1 MPRLIIKTIV
11 TIARV
16 FNSAYYL
23 FSKLQESLIRKSSWV
38 QELARYFKTSPE
50 AVISQYHQKRP
61 KAAQLWGKKK
71 RNTKAQIQSFYNE
84 TDYFIYRQKYFHRHQ
99 AYFDIALPL
108 LLKRKG
114 KFCEY
119 GSGIGP
125 VTHWLIRKF
134 PDWHYHL
141 TDLNCP
147 VFKFAQWRFKS
158 YPNVSFRAVTL
169 KKLPLKD
176 NFDVIVCQQVLE
188 HVSNPLAVVKH
199 QIAHLKSGGW
209 LYLDFIYGPGEENL
223 EASARQR
230 RKVLSLLKTDLE
242 PLFAIDPDN
251 LSQGYGLY
259 RKPL

>member
-1 MPRLIIKTIV
+1 MLKLIIYLLRLLNLT
-11 TIARV
+11 
-16 FNSAYYL
+16 YYY
-23 FSKLQESLIRKSSWV
+23 FSLILEKFGKSPQWT
-38 QELARYFKTSPE
+38 QEVGRYFKLSPQK
-50 AVISQYHQKRP
+50 VINLYHQKRP
-61 KAAQLWGKKK
+61 KTAQLWNKKK
-71 RNTKAQIQSFYNE
+71 RNTEAQIQSFYSE

-99 AYFDIALPL
+99 AYFDMALPL

-134 PDWHYHL
+134 PHWHYHL

-158 YPNVSFRAVTL
+158 YPNISFRAVTP

-176 NFDVIVCQQVLE
+176 KFDVIVCQEVLE

-199 QIAHLKSGGW
+199 QITHLKSGGW

-223 EASARQR
+223 EASANQR
-230 RKVLSLLKTDLE
+230 RKVLSLLKTNLE
-242 PLFAIDPDN
+242 PIFTINPDN
-251 LSQGYGLY
+251 FSQGYGLY
-259 RKPL
+259 RKP